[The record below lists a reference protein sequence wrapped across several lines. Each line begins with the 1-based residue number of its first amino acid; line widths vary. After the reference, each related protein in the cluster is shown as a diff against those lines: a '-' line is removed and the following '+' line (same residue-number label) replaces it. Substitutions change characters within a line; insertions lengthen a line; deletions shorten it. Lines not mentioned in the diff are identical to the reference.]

1 MGNRF
6 NLTLLDEDN
15 IRYFKNIKNTRN
27 WSWDEVLRRHRYA
40 DIRETRSELFDLEFV
55 NMISWLGVAY
65 PDRPDLIDLMETVR
79 SICTNPALLKSPD
92 LINVLCMRIGNLHA
106 EMVLAYRMHQDQQNK
121 GTLDISPAKVDPRL
135 IKVSSP

>member
-65 PDRPDLIDLMETVR
+65 PDRPDLIDLMETIR
-79 SICTNPALLKSPD
+79 SLITNPALLKSPD
-92 LINVLCMRIGNLHA
+92 LINVLCMRIGNLHG
-106 EMVLAYRMHQDQQNK
+106 EMVKAYRMHQDQQ
-121 GTLDISPAKVDPRL
+121 TRSDLDISPAKVDPRL
-135 IKVSSP
+135 IKVSNP

>member
-65 PDRPDLIDLMETVR
+65 PDRPDLIDLMETIR
-79 SICTNPALLKSPD
+79 ALCTNPTLLKSPD
-92 LINVLCMRIGNLHA
+92 LINVLSMRIGSLHQ
-106 EMVLAYRMHQDQQNK
+106 EMVKAYRIHQDQQNK
-121 GTLDISPAKVDPRL
+121 VDLERSPAKRDPRL
-135 IKVSSP
+135 IKISEP